1 MDMKSKKEMR
11 KEMLKA
17 RDCLTQ
23 EEVRRC
29 SERICAVIA
38 ETEAYEKAGNI
49 CLYMPVRNE
58 VEVTLMEKQAR
69 KDGKTLWIPKVEG
82 EILTFY
88 RWDEDME
95 MTTGSF
101 GIREPSGSA
110 AQPLTALT
118 EQTPVLVIMP
128 GTVFSERRDRIG
140 YGGGYYDRF
149 LTGRKNDRT
158 IAVCYDFQIVKELPA
173 EVHDVRPDMIV
184 SEKRMIK

>member
-1 MDMKSKKEMR
+1 
-11 KEMLKA
+11 MLKA

-95 MTTGSF
+95 MTTGDLWHKRT
-101 GIREPSGSA
+101 G
-110 AQPLTALT
+110 
-118 EQTPVLVIMP
+118 
-128 GTVFSERRDRIG
+128 RIG
-140 YGGGYYDRF
+140 GA
-149 LTGRKNDRT
+149 
-158 IAVCYDFQIVKELPA
+158 AVDSVDGANAGLGDNAGDGIL
-173 EVHDVRPDMIV
+173 
-184 SEKRMIK
+184 